1 MGFITPSSYLGIG
14 RRRVDGAA
22 IIARAIIPSA
32 FMMLD
37 PHHITSFFDAHSVF
51 SSTPPLLA
59 SSATTVETASSAF
72 SQALQIISGSATPS
86 PSLLFPFLTDQ
97 TAAAA
102 AVADT
107 AAAEHLKVLMEEE
120 SLNSLGHDFLIFL
133 AAAVVAEPLG
143 KILNVTPV
151 LLYLLFGAV
160 AGPYGLSVFTSGTE
174 VNSEIGDYG
183 ILFLLFVEGLNLSP
197 ERLKALGSFFSLGAT
212 QLLLSVALIFFG
224 LFFGGPFLLPFFQ
237 DVRVPI
243 DPTIVTDLF
252 QGPVVA
258 FCIAAAGA
266 LSSSAFVLPILKE
279 KVRER
284 KGCVC
289 CGLLYRARVEFCVFF
304 VSFLADPIVVFVVV
318 TRKGLGKGRRRH
330 CRVEYLVVARL
341 GRGTTAGHHSSHC
354 GRKSRGYDD
363 VGSGPL
369 GLAHW

>member
-1 MGFITPSSYLGIG
+1 
-14 RRRVDGAA
+14 VDGAA

-37 PHHITSFFDAHSVF
+37 PHHIVSSFLDSHSIY
-51 SSTPPLLA
+51 SSTPLLA
-59 SSATTVETASSAF
+59 ASATVKAAPSAF
-72 SQALQIISGSATPS
+72 SQALQIFSGTTTSS
-86 PSLLFPFLTDQ
+86 PSLFPFLTDQ

-102 AVADT
+102 STADT

-212 QLLLSVALIFFG
+212 QLLLSVGLIFFG

-258 FCIAAAGA
+258 FSIAAAGA

-279 KVRER
+279 KVRGER
-284 KGCVC
+284 NRLCVLVC
-289 CGLLYRARVEFCVFF
+289 CG
-304 VSFLADPIVVFVVV
+304 
-318 TRKGLGKGRRRH
+318 
-330 CRVEYLVVARL
+330 
-341 GRGTTAGHHSSHC
+341 
-354 GRKSRGYDD
+354 
-363 VGSGPL
+363 
-369 GLAHW
+369 

>member
-1 MGFITPSSYLGIG
+1 M
-14 RRRVDGAA
+14 DGAA

-37 PHHITSFFDAHSVF
+37 PHHITSFFDAHSIF
-51 SSTPPLLA
+51 SSTTPMLA

-72 SQALQIISGSATPS
+72 TQALQIITGSTTPA
-86 PSLLFPFLTDQ
+86 PSLLFPFLTDP
-97 TAAAA
+97 AAA
-102 AVADT
+102 ADT

-258 FCIAAAGA
+258 FCIAAAG
-266 LSSSAFVLPILKE
+266 P
-279 KVRER
+279 
-284 KGCVC
+284 
-289 CGLLYRARVEFCVFF
+289 
-304 VSFLADPIVVFVVV
+304 
-318 TRKGLGKGRRRH
+318 
-330 CRVEYLVVARL
+330 
-341 GRGTTAGHHSSHC
+341 
-354 GRKSRGYDD
+354 
-363 VGSGPL
+363 
-369 GLAHW
+369 